1 MLRTRV
7 GNICRAI
14 VSAAALLA
22 AASAGGQTPTKTAAP
37 AHAKLVW
44 ADEFNGP
51 EGSGPD
57 AKKWIAIEDG
67 TGFGNNELE
76 YYTPRTVNAHVEKG
90 ELLLTARKEPYT
102 GKNGTKEYTSGRIE
116 SRGKFELQYGR
127 VEARL
132 KLPKGQGIWP
142 AFWMLG
148 SDFATASWPACGE
161 IDIMENIGAEPD
173 KVHGSL
179 HGPGYSGGNPLTGV
193 YALPGGAR
201 FSDDYHVFALEWEP
215 KEIRFYV
222 DGKLFETQKAADLP
236 AGKRWVFDHPFYI
249 VLNVAV
255 GGFWPGAPDA
265 ATSFP
270 QTMKVDWVRVYKLE
284 GGRQAK
290 P

>member
-1 MLRTRV
+1 MLRTKV
-7 GNICRAI
+7 GSFCLAI
-14 VSAAALLA
+14 ASAAVLLTA
-22 AASAGGQTPTKTAAP
+22 TNLAGQTPAKKAAP
-37 AHAKLVW
+37 AKLVW
-44 ADEFNGP
+44 ADEFNGT

-57 AKKWIAIEDG
+57 TAKWTAIEDG
-67 TGFGNNELE
+67 SGFGNNELE
-76 YYTPRTVNAHVEKG
+76 YYTPRAVNAHVEKG
-90 ELLLTARKEPYT
+90 KLLLTARKETYT
-102 GKNGTKEYTSGRIE
+102 GKNGDKSYSSGRIE

-148 SDFATASWPACGE
+148 SDYATTGWPACGE

-179 HGPGYSGGNPLTGV
+179 HGPGYSGGNPLGGV
-193 YALPGGAR
+193 YTLPDGAR
-201 FSDDYHVFALEWEP
+201 FSDDFHVFALEWEP

-222 DGKLFETQKAADLP
+222 DGKLYETQKAADLP
-236 AGKRWVFDHPFYI
+236 TGKRWVFDHPFFI

-265 ATSFP
+265 TTIFP
-270 QTMKVDWVRVYKLE
+270 QTMAVDYVRVYKLE
-284 GGRQAK
+284 APK
-290 P
+290 

>member
-1 MLRTRV
+1 MLRTRI
-7 GNICRAI
+7 GYICCALA
-14 VSAAALLA
+14 SAAALLT
-22 AASAGGQTPTKTAAP
+22 AASLAGQSPTKSATQK
-37 AHAKLVW
+37 AKLVW

-51 EGSGPD
+51 EGSRPD
-57 AKKWIAIEDG
+57 AKKWSAIEDG
-67 TGFGNNELE
+67 SGFGNNELE
-76 YYTPRTVNAHVEKG
+76 YYTPRVVNAHVENGK
-90 ELLLTARKEPYT
+90 LLLTARKETYT

-116 SRGKFELQYGR
+116 SRGKFDLQYGR

-142 AFWMLG
+142 AFWMLA
-148 SDFATASWPACGE
+148 SDFATTGWPTCGE

-193 YALPGGAR
+193 YTLPGGAR
-201 FSDDYHVFALEWEP
+201 FSDDFHVFALEWEP

-222 DGKLFETQKAADLP
+222 DGKLYETQKAADLP

-255 GGFWPGAPDA
+255 GGFWPGTPDA
-265 ATSFP
+265 TTSFP
-270 QTMKVDWVRVYKLE
+270 QTMAVDYVRVYKLE
-284 GGRQAK
+284 TLK
-290 P
+290 K